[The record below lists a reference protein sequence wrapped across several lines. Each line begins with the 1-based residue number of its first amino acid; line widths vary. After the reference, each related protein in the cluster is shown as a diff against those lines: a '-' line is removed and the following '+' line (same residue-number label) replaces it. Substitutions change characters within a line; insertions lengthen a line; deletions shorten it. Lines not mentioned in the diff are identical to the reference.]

1 MNLRLKQYA
10 VTAVVCIAIACMTC
24 ITSFAASA
32 TYTYDDLN
40 RLRSIEYGDGT
51 VIQYS
56 YDEVGN
62 RVIQEPSATTLP
74 VSNITAP
81 ADGATLDGVNVLI
94 TGMATGWD
102 SGLQKVE
109 VSANGGTPWRLPID

>member
-1 MNLRLKQYA
+1 
-10 VTAVVCIAIACMTC
+10 MTC